1 MPAAQM
7 IIIIHVIVHIVW
19 MHTDIYVCI
28 HRILT
33 CLTRDEVCG
42 HSQHAKPP
50 AKMVSLGIG
59 HAAQARPVLIAIGRP
74 ETC

>member
-7 IIIIHVIVHIVW
+7 TVIIIIIIVHIVW
-19 MHTDIYVCI
+19 MHTDICI